1 MSLRRQ
7 LRASL
12 VLGWLNGVIPVRRT
26 PFWVLSYLMF
36 PLSLLFLLR
45 LYSQELVDFAI
56 LGGFLSIFAYTGIEV
71 LGDVVYFKTICKVQ
85 DMFVASPVSPSAY
98 LFGLALSSLFYSL
111 PGVLLLAALSP
122 LSGPLSL
129 SQVPVLVTVL
139 LLVWVSFTS
148 LGFTLSTFIREPRHA
163 WPLVGVLSI
172 LFSVLPPLYYSATLL
187 PPDLRPLS
195 LLVPTGAGA
204 VILQQ
209 ETGLIHLSGGF
220 LRLAWVSL
228 VLEAAIFWTI
238 ARYGSRWRE
247 K

>member
-1 MSLRRQ
+1 MRRQ
-7 LRASL
+7 LKAAL

-45 LYSQELVDFAI
+45 LYSGELVDFAI

-98 LFGLALSSLFYSL
+98 LLGLALSSLFYSL
-111 PGVLLLAALSP
+111 PGILLLAALSYLFGPP
-122 LSGPLSL
+122 L
-129 SQVPVLVTVL
+129 QVPALTAVL
-139 LLVWVSFTS
+139 LLVWISFTS

-172 LFSVLPPLYYSATLL
+172 LFSVLPPLYYSAALL
-187 PPDLRPLS
+187 PPELRPLI

-209 ETGLIHLSGGF
+209 GAGLIHLSRGF
-220 LRLAWVSL
+220 LRLAWLSL
-228 VLEAAIFWTI
+228 VSEALVLWIL

-247 K
+247 D

>member
-7 LRASL
+7 LKASL

-45 LYSQELVDFAI
+45 LYSMELMDFAV

-111 PGVLLLAALSP
+111 PGVLLLAAISYF
-122 LSGPLSL
+122 SGPLSL
-129 SQVPVLVTVL
+129 PQVPVLAIVL
-139 LLVWVSFTS
+139 LLVWISFTS

-172 LFSVLPPLYYSATLL
+172 LFSVLPPLYYPATLL
-187 PPDLRPLS
+187 SPNLRPLS

-204 VILQQ
+204 TILQQ
-209 ETGLIHLSGGF
+209 ETGLTRLSQG
-220 LRLAWVSL
+220 LVRMAWISL
-228 VLEAAIFWTI
+228 VVEALILWML